1 MTGRMSRK
9 QIIAT
14 AVGLAAIA
22 GVFYALNVLTCLY
35 ADDFSY
41 TYTFAVTEGKYR
53 ISNLYE
59 LFLSQRN
66 HYLVMNGRTVVHTL
80 AQLFLMWGKPV
91 FNALNT
97 AAFVALGIL
106 IYRHGSIRSGEFRPA
121 VLFCVFGLLWIVT
134 PAFGESFL
142 WLVGS
147 CNYLFGI
154 LFILI
159 ALLPVTKALDGGF
172 AAMSGWKTALYFVL
186 CVLAGWTNENNSV
199 ALVVIFLCCVV
210 WLFATKQK
218 VPVWVWVG
226 LIGSVIGCLLL
237 LLSPGEATRLANSG
251 GFGGLGTWVR
261 RFLSISARLVAYL
274 GGLLALIV
282 LFLVKG
288 LRDKR
293 PVRGLLKSGIF
304 FMAGLASTY
313 SMILSPQ
320 FPTRTWSGP
329 VVFFLIVLVALW
341 HWVEPEP
348 DKTHRGLTV
357 AVSVLAL
364 VFLSVTYVQ
373 AVQDLNET
381 RDAVKLREA
390 AIAEAQAAGH
400 REITLSPIHG
410 QTKWN
415 CYQKYDDLN
424 DDPTQWPNTAYAMYY
439 GFDTVYKTES

>member
-1 MTGRMSRK
+1 MKLPENKASRWG
-9 QIIAT
+9 ILAGLL
-14 AVGLAAIA
+14 AVAAA
-22 GVFYALNVLTCLY
+22 FYALNVLTCLY

-91 FNALNT
+91 FNVLNT
-97 AAFVALGIL
+97 VAFVALGIL
-106 IYRHGSIRSGEFRPA
+106 IYRHGHGRSGELRPA
-121 VLFCVFGLLWIVT
+121 YLFCAFGVLWVAT
-134 PAFGESFL
+134 PSFGESFL

-154 LFILI
+154 LLILV
-159 ALLPVTKALDGGF
+159 ALLPVTRGLDEGF
-172 AAMSGWKTALYFVL
+172 APMAAWKTALYFVL

-199 ALVVIFLCCVV
+199 ALVVIFLCCVI
-210 WLFATKQK
+210 WLLATRQK
-218 VPVWVWVG
+218 VPAWVWVG

-251 GFGGLGTWVR
+251 GFGGLRTWLH
-261 RFLSISARLVAYL
+261 RFVSISVHLLFCLNIWL
-274 GGLLALIV
+274 GVMIGNFA
-282 LFLVKG
+282 KG
-288 LRDKR
+288 LYQKR
-293 PVRGLLKSGIF
+293 PRKALLKIGIF
-304 FMAGLASTY
+304 FLAGLASTY

-329 VVFFLIVLVALW
+329 VVFFTITLIALFQ
-341 HWVEPEP
+341 WVEPQPVKISRRE
-348 DKTHRGLTV
+348 TVVGV
-357 AVSVLAL
+357 AVILLMIAG
-364 VFLSVTYVQ
+364 TYVW

-381 RDAVKLREA
+381 RHAVQQREA
-390 AIAEAQAAGH
+390 YIAEELAAGH

-410 QTKWN
+410 QTRWN
-415 CYQKYDDLN
+415 CYQEYDDLN

-439 GFDTVYKTES
+439 GFDTVYKTK